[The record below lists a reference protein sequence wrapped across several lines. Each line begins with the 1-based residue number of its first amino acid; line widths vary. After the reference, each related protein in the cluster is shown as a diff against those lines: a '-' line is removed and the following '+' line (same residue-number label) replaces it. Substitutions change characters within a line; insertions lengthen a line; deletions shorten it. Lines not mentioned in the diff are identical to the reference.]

1 MSTRFSK
8 ALLTF
13 ELLSFRVLLLCL
25 ALPFASEALFASSSP
40 TPDIPQWDVFE
51 AQFTSTVMYQNP
63 FQDVTVTVEFTAPD
77 GKHLSQAAFWDGANV
92 WRLRFSPEK
101 IGEWSYQTHTSPGK
115 DAGLDNQTGA
125 FRCTPYTG
133 KNALFQH
140 GSIRV
145 SANHRHLES
154 ADGTPF
160 FWLSDTVWNGPLKA
174 DPASWQTYLNDRQ
187 AKKFTVV
194 QFVMTQWVASAA
206 NADGRLAYEGVSPVS
221 IDPVFFQW
229 MDAQFRAINDH
240 GLVAAPVM
248 IWTAPWSPFA
258 KFLNPGNSLPED
270 QIVRIARY
278 MAARYGAYQVIWIL
292 AGDGDY
298 QNEEAERWKRIGEAV
313 FGDNPSRV
321 VTIHPAGQKWVG
333 AAFANEP
340 WFGLIGYQSG
350 HSDASQQ
357 LRWLWQG
364 PPSTEWTANPV
375 HPIINLEPNYE
386 NHMNF
391 NSHLRFDAHAVR
403 RAAYWSLLCS
413 PPAGVTYGA
422 HGIWSWETRPA
433 VPMNH
438 PDTGVAQPW
447 FDAIH
452 LPGSSNMKYLYELF
466 TSLSWWTLL
475 PVPALIVDQP
485 GDRDAATF
493 VAAARSQKRDWALL
507 YFPVGQTVHL
517 KVDELMSP
525 NLVRWFNPRSGQ
537 WSGTSSL
544 PTQESTISPPD
555 NQDWIA
561 WIGAD
566 RSN

>member
-1 MSTRFSK
+1 
-8 ALLTF
+8 
-13 ELLSFRVLLLCL
+13 
-25 ALPFASEALFASSSP
+25 
-40 TPDIPQWDVFE
+40 
-51 AQFTSTVMYQNP
+51 
-63 FQDVTVTVEFTAPD
+63 
-77 GKHLSQAAFWDGANV
+77 
-92 WRLRFSPEK
+92 
-101 IGEWSYQTHTSPGK
+101 
-115 DAGLDNQTGA
+115 
-125 FRCTPYTG
+125 
-133 KNALFQH
+133 
-140 GSIRV
+140 
-145 SANHRHLES
+145 
-154 ADGTPF
+154 
-160 FWLSDTVWNGPLKA
+160 
-174 DPASWQTYLNDRQ
+174 
-187 AKKFTVV
+187 
-194 QFVMTQWVASAA
+194 
-206 NADGRLAYEGVSPVS
+206 
-221 IDPVFFQW
+221 
-229 MDAQFRAINDH
+229 
-240 GLVAAPVM
+240 
-248 IWTAPWSPFA
+248 
-258 KFLNPGNSLPED
+258 
-270 QIVRIARY
+270 
-278 MAARYGAYQVIWIL
+278 
-292 AGDGDY
+292 
-298 QNEEAERWKRIGEAV
+298 
-313 FGDNPSRV
+313 
-321 VTIHPAGQKWVG
+321 
-333 AAFANEP
+333 
-340 WFGLIGYQSG
+340 
-350 HSDASQQ
+350 
-357 LRWLWQG
+357 
-364 PPSTEWTANPV
+364 
-375 HPIINLEPNYE
+375 
-386 NHMNF
+386 MNF

-475 PVPALIVDQP
+475 PDPALIVDQP

-517 KVDELMSP
+517 KVDELMSS